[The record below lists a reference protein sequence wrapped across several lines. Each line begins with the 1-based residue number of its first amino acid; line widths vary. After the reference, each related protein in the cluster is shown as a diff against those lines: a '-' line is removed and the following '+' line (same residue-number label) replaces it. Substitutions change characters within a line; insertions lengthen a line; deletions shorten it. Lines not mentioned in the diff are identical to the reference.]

1 MEPWLI
7 DTDPGVDDALA
18 ILAAHRLPTVRVLAM
33 TIAAGNVGI
42 EHTVANAL
50 KLVEV
55 MGAETPVF
63 VGAPKPLVRAA
74 DDAAFVHGLDG
85 FGDIGYAP
93 AKRLAEAEHAV
104 HAMIRLARQHAG
116 KLNMIMLGPLTNLA
130 LALSLEPELPN
141 LVKRL
146 VIMGGAV
153 NGRGNTERL
162 PAEFNTG
169 YDAEAAHIVFTHW
182 PKFDLVDWEATMAH
196 GLPIA
201 ELDQYLAADHDFA
214 RFYQAI
220 SRKTRT
226 WMSRERHPT
235 HWFAA
240 DALAM
245 VAALWPEHAQEW
257 QERAVKVELEGRL
270 SRGGTLVDWSGRMH
284 WPVNARILMRYPI
297 EQFGRFVGTALG
309 ALP

>member
-18 ILAAHRLPTVRVLAM
+18 ILAAHRLPNVRVLAM

-42 EHTVANAL
+42 EHTVQNAL
-50 KLVEV
+50 KLTEV
-55 MGAETPVF
+55 MGVETPVY
-63 VGAPKPLVRAA
+63 VGAPKPLVRPA

-85 FGDIGYAP
+85 FGDIGYRP
-93 AKRLAEAEHAV
+93 SKHLAEAEHAV
-104 HAMIRLARQHAG
+104 AAMIRLARQHAG

-153 NGRGNTERL
+153 TGRGNTERL

-169 YDAEAAHIVFTHW
+169 FDAEAAHIVFSHW
-182 PKFDLVDWEATMAH
+182 PSFDLVDWEATMAH

-201 ELDQYLAADHDFA
+201 ELDQYLAADHDYA
-214 RFYQAI
+214 RFYRAI

-226 WMSRERHPT
+226 WMSKERHPT

-245 VAALWPEHAQEW
+245 AAALWPEHVQEW
-257 QERAVKVELEGRL
+257 QTRGLKVELEGRL
-270 SRGGTLVDWSGRMH
+270 SRGATLVDWTGRMG
-284 WPVNARILMRYPI
+284 WPKNARIMMRYSLPD
-297 EQFGRFVGTALG
+297 FGRFVGTALG
-309 ALP
+309 A

>member
-18 ILAAHRLPTVRVLAM
+18 ILAAHRLPNIRVLAM

-55 MGAETPVF
+55 MGVDTPVY
-63 VGAPKPLVRAA
+63 VGAPKPLVRPA

-85 FGDIGYAP
+85 FGDIGYTP
-93 AKRLAEAEHAV
+93 STRLAEAEHAV
-104 HAMIRLARQHAG
+104 TAMIRLARQHAG

-153 NGRGNTERL
+153 TGRGNTERL

-169 YDAEAAHIVFTHW
+169 YDAEAAHIVFSQW
-182 PKFDLVDWEATMAH
+182 PNFDLVDWEATMAH
-196 GLPIA
+196 GLPII
-201 ELDQYLAADHDFA
+201 ELDQYLAADHDHA
-214 RFYQAI
+214 RFYRAI

-226 WMSRERHPT
+226 WMSKERHPT

-245 VAALWPEHAQEW
+245 AAALWPEHVEAWET
-257 QERAVKVELEGRL
+257 RGLKVELEGRL
-270 SRGGTLVDWSGRMH
+270 TRGATLVDWTGRMG
-284 WPVNARILMRYPI
+284 WPQNARIMTRYAI
-297 EQFGRFVGTALG
+297 KDFGRFVGTALG
-309 ALP
+309 AVR